1 MATNALNYSVV
12 TTNNPL
18 PFGENVLYRNDDGYS
33 SPAVD
38 ITSIFQN
45 GINIG
50 NENFTSLYVN
60 NNGNITFGYGLSS
73 YTPGIIGGTTGQN
86 IIAPFWADVDTR
98 EDVPNRNDG
107 VFWDFN
113 EARDSIVVTWAWTGY
128 YSYNI
133 DRLNTFQLELR
144 DRGDGNMEIIFR
156 YDLINWTTGD
166 ASGGSGGLGG
176 TVARAGFSL
185 GDVYFEL
192 PASGNQASVLALE
205 DTAGNLGVSGVWQFM
220 VRNGEL
226 SGFGTEGP
234 NRYVGTDARNTYFA
248 LGGNDTV
255 FGRGGNDYLYGDDG
269 NDILYGETGNDVLI
283 GGLGADS
290 LYGGAGND
298 VLNGGGGN
306 DLLNGGT
313 GIDRAEFSGGA
324 ALRVNLAITAAQ
336 NTGQGTDRL
345 ISIEN
350 VTGGAGSDSLVGNN
364 LANILIG
371 GIGADT
377 LHGLGGN
384 DTLSGGAGNDSLH
397 GGAGND
403 QLNGGAGNDL
413 LIGGEGIDT
422 AVFSGSAPV
431 RVYLGG
437 NQTQNTG
444 QGIDFFASI
453 ENLTGG
459 SGADILAGGSS
470 NNVLNGGLG
479 ADTLRGDEGQDTL
492 IGGGGNDLLI
502 GGGASDTLNGGEGAD
517 RLFGG
522 ELNDLLMGGA
532 GNDVLSGSVGYD
544 RLIGQAG
551 NDRLIGGGFADRF
564 VFATGAGTDTIVD
577 FEDTRDRIEIT
588 AGATSFAQ
596 VTVTDVGTD
605 VRVQFSNVT
614 ILIEDIAHTAIN
626 AADFVFT

>member
-205 DTAGNLGVSGVWQFM
+205 DTAGNLGVSGVWQFL

-234 NRYVGTDARNTYFA
+234 NRYVGTDYRNTYFA

-336 NTGQGTDRL
+336 NTGQGIDRLISIENVTGGAGSDRLTGNGLANSLIGGLGADSLYGAAGNDVLNGGGGNDLMSGGTGIDRAEFSGSAAVRVNLAITAAQNTGQGTDRL

-350 VTGGAGSDSLVGNN
+350 VTGGAGSDRLTGNGA
-364 LANILIG
+364 ANTLIG

-377 LHGLGGN
+377 LIGA
-384 DTLSGGAGNDSLH
+384 AGNDK
-397 GGAGND
+397 
-403 QLNGGAGNDL
+403 
-413 LIGGEGIDT
+413 LIGG
-422 AVFSGSAPV
+422 
-431 RVYLGG
+431 Y
-437 NQTQNTG
+437 
-444 QGIDFFASI
+444 
-453 ENLTGG
+453 
-459 SGADILAGGSS
+459 
-470 NNVLNGGLG
+470 
-479 ADTLRGDEGQDTL
+479 
-492 IGGGGNDLLI
+492 
-502 GGGASDTLNGGEGAD
+502 
-517 RLFGG
+517 
-522 ELNDLLMGGA
+522 
-532 GNDVLSGSVGYD
+532 GNDVLSGGVGAD
-544 RLIGQAG
+544 RLIGQQG
-551 NDRLIGGGFADRF
+551 NDRLTGGTYADRF
-564 VFATGAGTDTIVD
+564 VFATGDGTDTITD
-577 FEDTRDRIEIT
+577 FQNGIDRIEIT
-588 AGATSFAQ
+588 NGATSFAQ
-596 VTVTDVGTD
+596 VTVTDLGAD
-605 VRVQFSNVT
+605 VRVRFSNVT

-626 AADFVFT
+626 SADFIFT